1 MSSAPIDL
9 ARAAWGAELPDWVE
23 VLALACARTSQARVA
38 KQLDRSPALIS
49 QILHNKYPAD
59 TAAIQERVMGV
70 FMDGRVACPGLG
82 DIAAQVC
89 QDWRAKSGK
98 LEVGNPLRVRMFR
111 ACNACPRNQTP
122 NSTKEVRA

>member
-1 MSSAPIDL
+1 MSSNPLEL
-9 ARAAWGAELPDWVE
+9 ARKAWGEPLPNWVE
-23 VLALACARTSQARVA
+23 TLALACMATSQAKVA

-49 QILHNKYPAD
+49 QILHNKYPGDVAG
-59 TAAIQERVMGV
+59 IQERVRGV

-82 DIAAQVC
+82 EIAVQMC

-111 ACNACPRNQTP
+111 ACNACPRNQAA
-122 NSTKEVRA
+122 KEVRT